1 MNGIVSQEV
10 ITLRSRPWYLKT
22 ISSLSE
28 ALHSLTR
35 NVQFNSLNQVM
46 LPPNFSKR
54 WVQMQYNWSG
64 TIYSS
69 EPEPLKFPYQL
80 FVKRWTWIWENG
92 LMIHLRGVIHA
103 HRFPKSWSRR
113 NRKMSG
119 EMLMKSWKSIIDL
132 SGIRG
137 LWKITIGEENSWISS
152 SNR

>member
-69 EPEPLKFPYQL
+69 EPESLKFPYQL
-80 FVKRWTWIWENG
+80 FVKRWT
-92 LMIHLRGVIHA
+92 
-103 HRFPKSWSRR
+103 
-113 NRKMSG
+113 
-119 EMLMKSWKSIIDL
+119 
-132 SGIRG
+132 
-137 LWKITIGEENSWISS
+137 
-152 SNR
+152 